1 MIEPDG
7 NLGFENDGDARVP
20 GQNRNHQATSR
31 RSAVAPGMLWEPGN
45 FSAAANNLRE
55 LTGDLADASL
65 ASLEHT
71 RRMIEDVQG
80 ARRID
85 DLLVIQARYLTS
97 LCQTLAEQSH
107 RFGYYLAEVP
117 RDVSEASRDLVEAT
131 VEAMQDVSVV
141 TASGLAATAVLV
153 QSAPGESNAL

>member
-7 NLGFENDGDARVP
+7 NVAF
-20 GQNRNHQATSR
+20 NHQAASR
-31 RSAVAPGMLWEPGN
+31 RSAVAPMVWEAGN
-45 FSAAANNLRE
+45 FSSAANNLRE
-55 LTGDLADASL
+55 LTGDMAGASL

-117 RDVSEASRDLVEAT
+117 RDVSQASRDFVEAT
-131 VEAMQDVSVV
+131 VEAMQDMSVV
-141 TASGLAATAVLV
+141 TASSLAATAALA
-153 QSAPGESNAL
+153 QSAPRDSGVL

>member
-1 MIEPDG
+1 MIEADG
-7 NLGFENDGDARVP
+7 NFAHKPDY
-20 GQNRNHQATSR
+20 R
-31 RSAVAPGMLWEPGN
+31 RSAVASGMVWEASN

-131 VEAMQDVSVV
+131 VEAMQDMSVV
-141 TASGLAATAVLV
+141 TTSGLAATAVLV
-153 QSAPGESNAL
+153 QSASAESSAL

>member
-7 NLGFENDGDARVP
+7 NFAFESDGGSRARAP
-20 GQNRNHQATSR
+20 EPDRHATFR
-31 RSAVAPGMLWEPGN
+31 RSTVAPVTAWEAGN
-45 FSAAANNLRE
+45 LSAAANNLRE
-55 LTGDLADASL
+55 LTSDMAGVSL

-71 RRMIEDVQG
+71 RQMIEDVQG

-131 VEAMQDVSVV
+131 VEAMQDMSVV
-141 TASGLAATAVLV
+141 TASSLAATAVLV
-153 QSAPGESNAL
+153 QSAPSESSAL